1 MPLALSGHC
10 PVCHSKDK
18 LLRCQGCKAVP
29 YCGRQHQESHRKEH
43 KSVCNAVKKAR
54 TKLENEERKLR
65 AMPGDMVSECA
76 KFERISD
83 SLQLTPPGATIFE
96 DNAGHFWGIHETRH
110 YMRSRYGLVEALLKI
125 KGQWHPVEE
134 AHDHIRDLLRL
145 CRGDNMGVRSILP
158 PLKLRLG
165 KDQECYD
172 VIKFYATTAQRG
184 NYDWGDM
191 SQPFL
196 NSTVDFTL
204 IT

>member
-18 LLRCQGCKAVP
+18 LLRCQGCKSVP

-43 KSVCNAVKKAR
+43 KSICNAIKKAR

-96 DNAGHFWGIHETRH
+96 DNVGHFWGIHETRH
-110 YMRSRYGLVEALLKI
+110 YMRSRYGTDLQPWQRRSLSLLWQTGQCPDRARGILYVYFFLSGGRLGGDVTGMGPTLHVALCGLRLDLEALFTSLYRDV
-125 KGQWHPVEE
+125 PVKRKSLQTET
-134 AHDHIRDLLRL
+134 R
-145 CRGDNMGVRSILP
+145 
-158 PLKLRLG
+158 PL
-165 KDQECYD
+165 
-172 VIKFYATTAQRG
+172 
-184 NYDWGDM
+184 
-191 SQPFL
+191 
-196 NSTVDFTL
+196 
-204 IT
+204 